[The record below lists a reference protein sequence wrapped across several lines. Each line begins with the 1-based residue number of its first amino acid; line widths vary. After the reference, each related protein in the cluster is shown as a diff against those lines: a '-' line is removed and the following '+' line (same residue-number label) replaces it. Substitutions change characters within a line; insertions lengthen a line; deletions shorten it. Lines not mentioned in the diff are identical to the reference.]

1 MIGGDVLKRK
11 KLRLLTA
18 RCDVGASREIIP
30 GLYEVL
36 GQGEGTSGVAGQK
49 NCTAAA

>member
-36 GQGEGTSGVAGQK
+36 GSGQGEGEGEGEG
-49 NCTAAA
+49 